1 MEIKRFTPMKIV
13 EIDYKERFSM
23 DLEKA
28 PESVVLV
35 LDRKSLIRERGF
47 FMHHKNVFM
56 LSSMHDWDYKR
67 GKLKM
72 HLPVDPGTRQVVGLA
87 YGHKTEKA
95 EEFGLIGDMLCAWP
109 TIRTSSLDYSGMRIA
124 SDLMFTSNK
133 MGLKSITHNFQE
145 VVKHLLVWKCN
156 ADPKSADTKIKLN
169 TKAKQVESLKLAG
182 RDGIVVLQ
190 NALNCLYLKLN
201 GRRFDIV
208 DIQVNFDFDAKSY
221 GLNLK
226 YSIGE

>member
-13 EIDYKERFSM
+13 EIDYTKRFTM

-28 PESVVLV
+28 PERVVLV

-47 FMHHKNVFM
+47 YMHHKNVFL
-56 LSSMHDWDYKR
+56 LSEMHDWNYTR
-67 GKLKM
+67 GKLRV
-72 HLPVDPGTRQVVGLA
+72 HLPVEEGTKQLIGIA
-87 YGHKTEKA
+87 YGTKVENI
-95 EEFGLIGDMLCAWP
+95 EEFCYLSDLLCAWP
-109 TIRTSSLDYSGMRIA
+109 TIRSGSLDYSGMRIA
-124 SDLMFTSNK
+124 SDVLYTANK
-133 MGLKSITHNFQE
+133 IGLNSLTEDFPEI
-145 VVKHLLVWKCN
+145 VKHLLLWKCN
-156 ADPKSADTKIKLN
+156 ADPRLVTSKIKLN